1 MNQKEKNLFLEL
13 CAFRNSRSKRLER
26 LIRNGAATSGVL
38 GMLFANRMAGVAYYV
53 LKQTRLLDM
62 VDREFRNS
70 IRNASVY
77 NQETN
82 KDFLYCVK
90 QLSATLEA
98 CGVPYALLKG
108 AYLCHWYPQGCRT
121 SNDIDILVA
130 PEDVGS
136 ISAALKRAGFEQG
149 YLKNGVFVPATR
161 QQIIESKMTRGETVP
176 FIRKINLP
184 HLDYLEVDLNFSLDY
199 KNSNDTTL
207 KKMLCRA
214 QITTVDSERIRILD
228 PLDFILHLC
237 EHLYKEATTIPWV
250 RMKRDMTFYKYTDI
264 YGLLTDLDKRG
275 LSELKKR
282 AEENGMKTELFYCLQ
297 CIQVFFKKSFPI
309 SIELTEDERGTLD
322 RVISPAEKKIYHY
335 TESDI
340 LKRFFAYDR
349 MKLLEV
355 VE

>member
-13 CAFRNSRSKRLER
+13 CAFRNSRPKRLER
-26 LIRNGAATSGVL
+26 LIKNGAATSGVL

-53 LKQTRLLDM
+53 LKQTGLLDL

-70 IRNASVY
+70 IQHASVY
-77 NQETN
+77 NQEIN

-90 QLSATLEA
+90 KLSATLET

-108 AYLCHWYPQGCRT
+108 AYLCQWYPEGCRT
-121 SNDIDILVA
+121 SNDIDVLVA
-130 PEDVGS
+130 PEDAGC

-161 QQIIESKMTRGETVP
+161 QQIIESKMMRGETVP
-176 FIRKINLP
+176 FIRRINLP
-184 HLDYLEVDLNFSLDY
+184 HLEYLEVDLNFSLDY

-207 KKMLCRA
+207 KEMLSRT
-214 QITTVDSERIRILD
+214 QVTTLDSDRIRILD

-237 EHLYKEATTIPWV
+237 AHLHKEATTAPWI
-250 RMKRDMTFYKYTDI
+250 RMKRDMTFYKFADI
-264 YGLLTDLDKRG
+264 YGLLSELDKRSFSD
-275 LSELKKR
+275 LQKR
-282 AEENGMKTELFYCLQ
+282 AEDNGMRTELFYCLH
-297 CIQVFFKKSFPI
+297 CIRSLFRKALPD
-309 SIELTEDERGTLD
+309 SIELTEEERDAMD
-322 RVISPAEKKIYHY
+322 RAIAPAEKKIYHY

-340 LKRFFAYDR
+340 SKRFFASDR